1 MAVLN
6 ATVRRFE
13 SGGVL
18 QIDSDTIS
26 NYLAGT
32 LKIMPPRRQPL
43 EHKDRGVP
51 QVPLEGDLEYGEC
64 EFQIRC
70 GKFNGT
76 ELMEALL
83 AQASPA
89 SNLVKT
95 YAITVKVPEHAAAST
110 GEQFAMTN
118 CFVTP
123 DTPSYQAGAE
133 FDTITIKF
141 RFITLAITT
150 Y

>member
-18 QIDSDTIS
+18 LIGADTVS
-26 NYLAGT
+26 NTMAGT

-43 EHKDRGVP
+43 EYKDRGVC
-51 QVPLEGDLEYGEC
+51 QVPLEGDAEYGEC
-64 EFQIRC
+64 EIQVKG
-70 GKFNGT
+70 GKYNAT
-76 ELMEALL
+76 ELFEALL

-95 YAITVKVPEHAAAST
+95 YDITVKIPEHAASAA

-118 CFVTP
+118 CFVAA
-123 DTPSYQAGAE
+123 DSPSYAAGAD
-133 FDTITIKF
+133 FDTVTLKF
-141 RFITLAITT
+141 RFIGLTIST